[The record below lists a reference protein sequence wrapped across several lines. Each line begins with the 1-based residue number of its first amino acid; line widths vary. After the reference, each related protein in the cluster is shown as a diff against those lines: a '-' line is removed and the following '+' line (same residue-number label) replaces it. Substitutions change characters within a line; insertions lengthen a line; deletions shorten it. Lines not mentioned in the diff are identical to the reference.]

1 MRTITGFFLDDN
13 EKQFDVE
20 ISYEIRPLLWMPVV
34 GDISHKVIGD
44 AEIHEDI
51 LEDYV
56 KNIIRL
62 NEGVVDFV

>member
-1 MRTITGFFLDDN
+1 MKTITGFFLDDN

-20 ISYEIRPLLWMPVV
+20 ISYRVKNLAWESKVT
-34 GDISHKVIGD
+34 DISHKVIGN
-44 AEIHEDI
+44 AEIPDDI
-51 LEDYV
+51 LKDYV